1 MGGVLLPVWA
11 GWIAGVFTL
20 LGFDTALRAL
30 SPGVYARSRYVYA
43 AITLALSPVFS
54 TAVLQDPDGLAA
66 TGLLLWNMA
75 AFGRV
80 MDTGSRRQGAVF
92 VLTGLLAVLLKP
104 AVVFLWMPM
113 AVMLANEYPRWR
125 MAIAAFGVLGAA
137 GWMWGYAANAEALL
151 CLPKRWSLDYFFIKS
166 ASPPNAALL
175 WRPVAH
181 PFFCLPLP
189 ALFLLFK
196 KTDVGLY
203 ARRVLLLGL
212 VLQMLYFSGVYRLE
226 PVQLLPTYVG
236 LLVLLFAAWD
246 RFYAYGRYFFPRLS
260 AVLIALAALSQVVAL
275 IFFHT

>member
-1 MGGVLLPVWA
+1 MEVVLLPAWA
-11 GWIAGVFTL
+11 GWIAGAFTL
-20 LGFDTALRAL
+20 LGFDAALRAV
-30 SPGVYARSRYVYA
+30 SPGVYARSRYVYV
-43 AITLALSPVFS
+43 AITLMLSPVFS
-54 TAVLQDPDGLAA
+54 SAVLRSPEGLAA
-66 TGLLLWNMA
+66 TGLLLWSIA
-75 AFGRV
+75 SFGCA
-80 MDTGSRRQGAVF
+80 MDTGSWRQGFTF
-92 VLTGLLAVLLKP
+92 VLTGFLAVLLEP
-104 AVVFLWMPM
+104 AIIFLWAPM
-113 AVMLANEYPRWR
+113 AVVLASEYPRWR
-125 MAIAAFGVLGAA
+125 VAIAVLGVLGAA
-137 GWMWGYAANAEALL
+137 GWMWGYAANAEALWSH
-151 CLPKRWSLDYFFIKS
+151 PKRWSLNYFFVKS

-196 KTDVGLY
+196 KTDVTLY

-226 PVQLLPTYVG
+226 PVQLLPIYVG

-260 AVLIALAALSQVVAL
+260 VALMALAMLIQVVAL